1 MKEVVRQNNIWADM
15 QWDAVEIIIP
25 NEELELQM
33 KEFIKHL
40 HCGLIISPAPMSNAG
55 IHPRASGEPLTAAFI
70 RAGINAH

>member
-1 MKEVVRQNNIWADM
+1 MKEVVGQNNIWADM

-25 NEELELQM
+25 NEELEFQM

>member
-1 MKEVVRQNNIWADM
+1 M

-40 HCGLIISPAPMSNAG
+40 HCGLIISSSNVKRWYS
-55 IHPRASGEPLTAAFI
+55 PPC
-70 RAGINAH
+70 